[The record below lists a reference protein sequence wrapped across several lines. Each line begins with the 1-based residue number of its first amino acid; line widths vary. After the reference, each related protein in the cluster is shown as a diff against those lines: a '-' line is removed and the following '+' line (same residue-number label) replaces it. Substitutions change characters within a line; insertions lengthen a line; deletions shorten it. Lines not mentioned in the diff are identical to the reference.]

1 MAGWGSL
8 ADLEGRERNRG
19 RKPLSFRAEAKLERR
34 ISCDGRKA
42 AHVRKDARTGGMG
55 GEKAG
60 GIIKVGRCGHLT
72 CARGQGRGQAVVKKF
87 LALLGMTG
95 EGADGGG
102 SVWQ

>member
-1 MAGWGSL
+1 MEAFENMRGEAGR
-8 ADLEGRERNRG
+8 AD
-19 RKPLSFRAEAKLERR
+19 RKGWTKKVRLLSFRAEAKLERR

-72 CARGQGRGQAVVKKF
+72 
-87 LALLGMTG
+87 
-95 EGADGGG
+95 
-102 SVWQ
+102 